1 MGRKARTKREQGG
14 RGGPKMPLRP
24 PIRRQ
29 TAWIVG
35 ILLAAL
41 VVGGGIGAWQWL
53 AATPKPAPPFNLAA
67 STGKRIALTDYA
79 GKQEVV
85 LLFYMGV
92 G

>member
-14 RGGPKMPLRP
+14 RGGPKVPPRP

-29 TAWIVG
+29 TTWIVG
-35 ILLAAL
+35 VLLAAL

-53 AATPKPAPPFNLAA
+53 TATPKLAPPFNLAA